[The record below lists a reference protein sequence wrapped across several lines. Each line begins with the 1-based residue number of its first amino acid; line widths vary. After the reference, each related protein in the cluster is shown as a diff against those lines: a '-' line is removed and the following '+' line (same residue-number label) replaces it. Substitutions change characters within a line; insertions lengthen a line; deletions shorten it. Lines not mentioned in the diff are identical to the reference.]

1 VPAISLWGGVLLD
14 KVGAER
20 ENAMSVTTNDSH
32 DNLLQSKSRFNST
45 ITLMAVSAVILSAS
59 VIIYFNSA
67 PFTEHLGRI
76 YSSLELAAI
85 TLVPYMISAA
95 VAAITAIGILAMVPM
110 RHIFEPVSEI
120 KMRLH
125 KLACGDLTSR
135 VPVKRKNNQLIE
147 VVSELNDTIGALG
160 QQIAEWKL
168 INRKQ
173 WDILQRAY
181 QAAARDDCE
190 NAKRY
195 IEQMEDNWRE
205 IAKIEETLVT

>member
-1 VPAISLWGGVLLD
+1 
-14 KVGAER
+14 
-20 ENAMSVTTNDSH
+20 MSVTANDSH
-32 DNLLQSKSRFNST
+32 DNSHQNKSRFNST
-45 ITLMAVSAVILSAS
+45 ITLMAISAVILSAS

-67 PFTEHLGRI
+67 LFTERLSCV
-76 YSSLELAAI
+76 YNSLELAAM

-110 RHIFEPVSEI
+110 RRIFEPALEI

-135 VPVKRKNNQLIE
+135 VPIKRKNNQLME

-160 QQIAEWKL
+160 HQIAEWKL
-168 INRKQ
+168 MNRKQ
-173 WDILQRAY
+173 WDILQRAR
-181 QAAARDDCE
+181 QAAARNDCK
-190 NAKRY
+190 NVKRY
-195 IEQMEDNWRE
+195 VEQMEDNWRE